1 MTRAVQRDRK
11 LQSDPSGR
19 SGFSVNSDCPQI
31 RLEFDLKSSE
41 DLSNMKALMTPDWPL
56 LITLIGG
63 SLFAKGALAAEPIQ
77 PQPANQQAVAADPLQ
92 SRRHVSGQTFAQVKD
107 DTGVLN
113 SDALKARKKKRLNA
127 R

>member
-11 LQSDPSGR
+11 LQSDPLGR

-41 DLSNMKALMTPDWPL
+41 DFSNMKALMTSDWPL
-56 LITLIGG
+56 LLTLIGG
-63 SLFAKGALAAEPIQ
+63 SLFATGTLVTEPVQ
-77 PQPANQQAVAADPLQ
+77 PQPANRQAATADSLQ
-92 SRRHVSGQTFAQVKD
+92 SRRHVAGQAFAQVKD